1 MFCPKCRAEYIPGYT
16 ICADC
21 NVPLVEQLPAEPEP
35 QEEEDAASV
44 DLGTEMVHIRDTFN
58 DSDVA
63 LMKSILD
70 AEGIPYFFQG
80 EYAASA
86 VYHILPIRLMVPS
99 AFAQRARELLDEL
112 DLNVGQIDL
121 THAQSDEE
129 GDIDGEDEMP
139 PMESGPLESAA
150 DEARD
155 PRRPLGLSMEAA
167 IILFIIAAIL
177 VFYWLY

>member
-1 MFCPKCRAEYIPGYT
+1 MVLDTAYCDDLVQRALTSQGSKT
-16 ICADC
+16 KGR
-21 NVPLVEQLPAEPEP
+21 P
-35 QEEEDAASV
+35 Q
-44 DLGTEMVHIRDTFN
+44 T
-58 DSDVA
+58 
-63 LMKSILD
+63 
-70 AEGIPYFFQG
+70 
-80 EYAASA
+80 
-86 VYHILPIRLMVPS
+86 RLMVPS

-112 DLNVGQIDL
+112 DLNVGQINL

-129 GDIDGEDEMP
+129 DDINGEDAVP